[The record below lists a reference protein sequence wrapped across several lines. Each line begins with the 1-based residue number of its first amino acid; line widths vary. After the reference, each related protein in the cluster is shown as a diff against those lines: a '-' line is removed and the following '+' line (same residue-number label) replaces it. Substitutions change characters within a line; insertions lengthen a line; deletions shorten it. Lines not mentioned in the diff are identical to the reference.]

1 MPKGRVAVFALILST
16 ASAAAQ
22 DSTDSFDAVG
32 RLIEMPGHNALMET
46 IDASDGPDPFATDGC
61 SGGMSAS
68 WTGLAELFPELK
80 ERYGT
85 LPPWQSCCVD
95 HDRVYHVAGGARTAE
110 QSYQARQTAD
120 LDLRACVI
128 ESGEARKDALALKY
142 DVSPDSI
149 SRAYV
154 ALGEAMYRS
163 VRLGG
168 GPCTGLSWR
177 WGYGYPNCD

>member
-1 MPKGRVAVFALILST
+1 MPRGWIAILALVCGPTSG
-16 ASAAAQ
+16 SAQ
-22 DSTDSFDAVG
+22 DASDGFDAVG
-32 RLIEMPGHNALMET
+32 RLIEMPGHEALMKT
-46 IDASDGPDPFATDGC
+46 IAATKVPDTFVTDGC

-68 WTGLAELFPELK
+68 WTALADLFPELK

-95 HDRVYHVAGGARTAE
+95 HDRAYHTAGGASTAE
-110 QSYQARQTAD
+110 QSYQARQAAD
-120 LDLRACVI
+120 LNLRACVI
-128 ESGEARKDALALKY
+128 DSGVSRKDELALKY
-142 DVSPDSI
+142 DVSPESI
-149 SRAYV
+149 STAYV